1 MLTKICPMCNKE
13 KELSEFPKDKNRSNG
28 ISSHC
33 KQCKNEWKRSNAT
46 RLYLN
51 VKETRK
57 QNVEYQRKAKVWRTT
72 NNAVRSGK
80 LVRPSICSI
89 CLEEKEIEAHH
100 EDYSKPLEII
110 WCCKDCHVEL
120 DRQREVS

>member
-1 MLTKICPMCNKE
+1 MLTKICPMCNEE
-13 KELSEFPKDKNRSNG
+13 KKLPEFPKDKNRSNG
-28 ISSHC
+28 ISSYC

-57 QNVEYQRKAKVWRTT
+57 QNVEYQRKTKVWRTT
-72 NNAVRSGK
+72 NNAVRAGK
-80 LVRPSICSI
+80 LIRPSICSV
-89 CLEEKEIEAHH
+89 CLEEKDIEAHH

-120 DRQREVS
+120 DRHREVA

>member
-1 MLTKICPMCNKE
+1 MQSKICPKCKQE
-13 KELSEFPKDKNRSNG
+13 KELSKFPKDKNRNNG
-28 ISSHC
+28 IGSYC
-33 KQCKNEWKRSNAT
+33 KQCKNEWKQANSS

-57 QNVEYQRKAKVWRTT
+57 QNAEYQRKEKVWTTT
-72 NNAVRSGK
+72 NNAVRAGK
-80 LVRPSICSI
+80 LTRPYTCSI
-89 CLEEKEIEAHH
+89 CLKEKDIEAHH

-120 DRQREVS
+120 DRQREAV